1 MLYPELLP
9 SDFQNLPLAL
19 QLFHSAPGGGSASG
33 IVTIRRRNGLLAALI
48 GFPPEGDEIVMRLQ
62 VRNNGTEEVWT
73 RSFGKIVRRST
84 QRRQGDL
91 LLESVGPVRVF
102 FQGVSGDR
110 RGIQFH
116 SQRAR
121 LWIFPVPLR
130 IEAQAWGSEA
140 SWKFKVKVAGVGS
153 YRGEVA
159 PTA

>member
-19 QLFHSAPGGGSASG
+19 QLFHSAPGGGNASG
-33 IVTIRRRNGLLAALI
+33 FVTVRRRNGLLAALI
-48 GFPPEGDEIVMRLQ
+48 GFPPAGDGIAMRLQ
-62 VRNNGTEEVWT
+62 VRSNGNEEVWT
-73 RSFGKIVRRST
+73 RSFGEIVRRSI
-84 QRRQGDL
+84 QRREGDL

-102 FQGVSGDR
+102 FRVSGDR
-110 RGIQFH
+110 RGMRFH
-116 SQRAR
+116 SLRAR

-130 IEAQAWGSEA
+130 IEAHAWGSEA
-140 SWKFKVKVAGVGS
+140 SWEFEVKVAGVGS